1 MSILGMEL
9 IFLFVK
15 RKDLIKM
22 IKIIKQEIEVEENIK
37 KKIEFICEFANV
49 KYELINGSIRTIEN
63 TNLSYVEPHKLIVKD
78 KTILLF
84 NYETTLFIEN
94 LKVVFHK
101 V

>member
-1 MSILGMEL
+1 
-9 IFLFVK
+9 
-15 RKDLIKM
+15 M
-22 IKIIKQEIEVEENIK
+22 IKIIKQEIEVEENLK

-94 LKVVFHK
+94 LKEK
-101 V
+101 ILLKDLENYIKNI

>member
-1 MSILGMEL
+1 
-9 IFLFVK
+9 
-15 RKDLIKM
+15 M
-22 IKIIKQEIEVEENIK
+22 IKIIKQEIEVEENLK
-37 KKIEFICEFANV
+37 KKIEFICEFANI

-94 LKVVFHK
+94 LKEK
-101 V
+101 ILLKDLENYIKSI